1 MEQMKIEIW
10 SDIMCPF
17 CYIGKRKLEKS
28 LETLPNKDRIEIE
41 WKSYQLNPD
50 LQTDTTISIN
60 DYLAKHKG
68 MSIEQARQLNKQ
80 VTEMAAIEGLEYNM
94 DKSVVANSFRAH
106 MFAHYAKKQGKQLE
120 AEELLFQSYFTDGK
134 NVDDLETLKE
144 LAIKLELDKDDMAAA
159 LERGDFEDEVKMD
172 IHEARQIGVKGVPFF
187 VYDRKYAISGAQP
200 QELFEQTL
208 IKALSEW
215 SDNNTIQL
223 VADQNA
229 PSCGPQGCD

>member
-10 SDIMCPF
+10 SDVMCPF

-50 LQTDTTISIN
+50 LQTDTTIGID
-60 DYLAKHKG
+60 DYLARHKG
-68 MSIEQARQLNKQ
+68 MNIEQAKQLNKQ
-80 VTEMAAIEGLEYNM
+80 VTEMAATEGLTYNM

-106 MFAHYAKKQGKQLE
+106 MFAHYAKKHGKQLE
-120 AEELLFQSYFTDGK
+120 AEELLFRSYFTDGK

-144 LAIKLELDKDDMAAA
+144 LATALELDKEDMAAA
-159 LERGDFEDEVKMD
+159 LERGEFEDEVKMD
-172 IHEARQIGVKGVPFF
+172 IHEARQIGVTGVPFF

-200 QELFEQTL
+200 QEMFEQTL
-208 IKALSEW
+208 AKALSEW
-215 SDNNTIQL
+215 SDKNTIQL

-229 PSCGPQGCD
+229 PSCNTKGCE

>member
-1 MEQMKIEIW
+1 MKIEIW

-28 LETLPNKDRIEIE
+28 LATLPNKERIEIE

-50 LQTDTTISIN
+50 LQTDTTIGIN
-60 DYLAKHKG
+60 DYLATHKG
-68 MSIEQARQLNKQ
+68 MSIQQAKQLNEQ
-80 VTEMAAIEGLEYNM
+80 VTEMAAIEGLTYNM

-106 MFAHYAKKQGKQLE
+106 MFAHYAKKHGKQLE

-144 LAIKLELDKDDMAAA
+144 LATKLELDKDDMAAA

-208 IKALSEW
+208 AKALSEW
-215 SDNNTIQL
+215 SDKNTIQL

-229 PSCGPQGCD
+229 PSCGPEGCE

>member
-1 MEQMKIEIW
+1 
-10 SDIMCPF
+10 MCPF

-28 LETLPNKDRIEIE
+28 LATLPNKERIEIE

-50 LQTDTTISIN
+50 LQTDTTIGIN
-60 DYLAKHKG
+60 DYLATHKG
-68 MSIEQARQLNKQ
+68 MSIQQAKQLNEQ
-80 VTEMAAIEGLEYNM
+80 VTEMAAIEGLTYNM

-106 MFAHYAKKQGKQLE
+106 MFAHYAKKHGKQLE

-144 LAIKLELDKDDMAAA
+144 LATKLELDKDDMAAA

-208 IKALSEW
+208 AKALSEW
-215 SDNNTIQL
+215 SDKNTIQL

-229 PSCGPQGCD
+229 PSCGPEGCE

>member
-28 LETLPNKDRIEIE
+28 LETLPNKDRIKIE

-50 LQTDTTISIN
+50 LQTDTTIGID
-60 DYLAKHKG
+60 DYLARHKG
-68 MSIEQARQLNKQ
+68 MSIEQAKQLSKQ
-80 VTEMAAIEGLEYNM
+80 VTEMAAMEGLEYHM

-106 MFAHYAKKQGKQLE
+106 MFAHYAKKHGKQLE
-120 AEELLFQSYFTDGK
+120 AEELLFRSYFTEGK
-134 NVDDLETLKE
+134 NVDDVETLKE
-144 LAIKLELDKDDMAAA
+144 LATALELDKDDMAAA
-159 LERGDFEDEVKMD
+159 LERGEFEDEVKMD

-200 QELFEQTL
+200 QELFEQTVV
-208 IKALSEW
+208 KALSEW

-229 PSCGPQGCD
+229 SSCGPEGCE